1 MTHLRVSLKL
11 TYQIYSN
18 REHPLAF
25 QNIDSLDVAAV
36 FQSFPDEV
44 RQKLLAVRQMIFDQ
58 SFEDHAVGDI
68 EETLKW
74 GVPSYLTKHPK
85 SGTTIR
91 LQWLPA
97 SKQYGIF
104 VHCQTS
110 LIADF
115 KELYQFSLNFD
126 KNRGIL
132 FEEKEDF
139 PEPIIKK
146 FVSNALT
153 YHSNK

>member
-1 MTHLRVSLKL
+1 M
-11 TYQIYSN
+11 
-18 REHPLAF
+18 AF
-25 QNIDSLDVAAV
+25 KNIDSLDVAAV
-36 FQSFPDEV
+36 FQSFPDEA
-44 RQKLLAVRQMIFDQ
+44 RQKLLSVRQLIFDL
-58 SFEDHAVGDI
+58 SNESDTVGDI

-97 SKQYGIF
+97 SRQYGIF

-115 KELYQFSLNFD
+115 KEQYQFSLKFD

-153 YHSNK
+153 YHSKK

>member
-1 MTHLRVSLKL
+1 L
-11 TYQIYSN
+11 T
-18 REHPLAF
+18 F
-25 QNIDSLDVAAV
+25 QKIDSLDVAAV
-36 FQSFPDEV
+36 YQSYPEEV
-44 RQKLLAVRQMIFDQ
+44 RKKLLLIRQIIFDLSTENQ
-58 SFEDHAVGDI
+58 NIGTI

-97 SKQYGIF
+97 PCQYGIF

-115 KELYQFSLNFD
+115 RERHQSQLKFD

-132 FEEKEDF
+132 FGIKENV
-139 PEPIIKK
+139 PIPIVKE
-146 FVSNALT
+146 FVNKALT
-153 YHSNK
+153 YHSTK